1 MSVEHS
7 KGIKEIRI
15 NDRES
20 IIIESKWQE
29 VYEWDEVSYKSGED
43 VIFIGSYYTYDMHLS
58 RGWLK
63 YNNETIAIAKEYIPT
78 YCVDGIQVDVI
89 FDIKSR
95 LFVEGNKEDLLEY
108 YTQQF
113 GSEKQVKDNDNV
125 QGKLLIKKNNNK

>member
-7 KGIKEIRI
+7 REIKEIRI

-20 IIIESKWQE
+20 IIIERKMQE

-43 VIFIGSYYTYDMHLS
+43 VIFIGSYYTYDMHFS

-63 YNNETIAIAKEYIPT
+63 YNNETIAIAKEYVPT
-78 YCVDGIQVDVI
+78 YCVDGIQVNVI
-89 FDIKSR
+89 FDIKTK
-95 LFVEGNKEDLLEY
+95 LFVEGSKEDLLEY

-113 GSEKQVKDNDNV
+113 DNEKKDKKGV
-125 QGKLLIKKNNNK
+125 GFQKKLLIKRQ